1 MALEYNMQNRQ
12 NALNK
17 WLEQTLSPT
26 PFSVNPLAGDAS
38 FRRYFRLNCN
48 GITQVIMDAPPD
60 KETMQP
66 FFAVGELLAELG
78 IRVPTIHAYDK
89 TQGFAI
95 LDDFGDELLLNHLS
109 PQTVNKLYQRAIE
122 LIILMQDCSAEQMKQ
137 LPHFNKQ
144 FMLQEL
150 NIFREW
156 FLHSYLKIELTA
168 NEDELLSTTF
178 SWLTDTLSQQPQ
190 VFIHRDYHSRN
201 IMLLNESSKELLLGV
216 IDFQDAMQGPYT
228 YDLVSLLKDC
238 YIQWPR
244 EQVIEWLS
252 FFHQLSPLAQQKPLS
267 DFIRAFDLCGLQR
280 HLKVLGVF
288 SRLYLRDN
296 KPNYLLD
303 LPLTLNYVMACL
315 ESYPELEPFYQFM
328 MNRIRLP

>member
-1 MALEYNMQNRQ
+1 MQNRQ